1 MTTLAGAPTPLRQCL
16 ELAGKDLRAEA
27 RAGEALLVTVPFG
40 AVGLLLVPLAVGT
53 DTPLLR
59 EIGPGLYW
67 VVVLLSGVLVTLR
80 ASTVD
85 GPAQLDL
92 LRLSGVG
99 PGTRLAGRALAN
111 TVLLLGVQALLGPV
125 AVVLYDP
132 DLSGWP
138 WLAPAAL
145 LVAAGLG
152 VLGALAH
159 ALAQG
164 LAGRTTLGPLLVAP
178 LAVPLLLGATQ
189 MLTAAH
195 YHRPAWP
202 WLALMLTAD
211 LLTALAAALCAAH
224 LEEAR

>member
-1 MTTLAGAPTPLRQCL
+1 VTTAAGLPTPLRQCI
-16 ELAGKDLRAEA
+16 ELARKDLRAEA
-27 RAGEALLVTVPFG
+27 RAGEALLVIAPFG

-59 EIGPGLYW
+59 ELGPGLYW
-67 VVVLLSGVLVTLR
+67 VVVLLFGVLVTLR

-92 LRLSGVG
+92 LRLCGIG
-99 PGTRLAGRALAN
+99 PGTRLVGRMLAN
-111 TVLLLGVQALLGPV
+111 TVLLLGVETLLGPV

-138 WLAPAAL
+138 WLAPVAL
-145 LVAAGLG
+145 LVASGLG
-152 VLGALAH
+152 GLGALAD

-189 MLTAAH
+189 ALTAAH
-195 YHRPAWP
+195 YQRPAWP
-202 WLALMLTAD
+202 WLTLMLTAD

-224 LEEAR
+224 LEEVR